1 MGSLRSVNG
10 DKTLAFDPRY
20 TRNGVVQG
28 SAYFFNMGRLLNVGH
43 GESCTLFEAETDYP
57 LATPRRSTG
66 ADTIGNHAGLEMFG
80 ESRAVFWILYDQA
93 NYIVPHSG
101 EYDYEAHI
109 VCTEIRAKILNILIC
124 IAVLRNGT
132 KPVDYIV
139 DMVYAC
145 T

>member
-1 MGSLRSVNG
+1 MTIFAKNNRLEVYSGNRPGGGQAPIATLTMGSLRSVNG

-57 LATPRRSTG
+57 LATPQRNTG

-93 NYIVPHSG
+93 NYIIPHSG

-109 VCTEIRAKILNILIC
+109 VCTEI
-124 IAVLRNGT
+124 
-132 KPVDYIV
+132 
-139 DMVYAC
+139 
-145 T
+145 